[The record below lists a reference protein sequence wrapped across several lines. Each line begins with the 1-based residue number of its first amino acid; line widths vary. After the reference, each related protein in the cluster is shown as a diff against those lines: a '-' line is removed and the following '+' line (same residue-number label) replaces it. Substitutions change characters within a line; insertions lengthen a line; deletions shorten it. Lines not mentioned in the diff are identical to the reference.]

1 MISTALKHVALAGAA
16 LCAALSVS
24 AQDTAKAAAG
34 PLDGNRYMHERF
46 YAGDISAASTYLRSQ
61 RAGADRL
68 TIVDVRD
75 ATEYRRG
82 HPVSARHIPYP
93 RVFQEC
99 NANPKAADDQVLR
112 SEDGGTCLY
121 GMKKD
126 SLVRMSDE
134 ELFKAFEAAYP
145 DKNQAFA
152 LLCRTGSRSAKAGNV
167 LSNPEKYLGAAYA
180 GRGYRQVFNIWEGFV
195 GMPLVPIH
203 PDTRTVIGAENATVS
218 ITLENGTQAVGFK
231 PAYLDLNKDGKITN
245 ADMDGWRYH
254 QGLPF
259 DLAMDK
265 ANLSSKAAPYYDK
278 N

>member
-1 MISTALKHVALAGAA
+1 MFSHVLKCVALAGAA
-16 LCAALSVS
+16 LCASLSVS
-24 AQDTAKAAAG
+24 AQDAVKPASG

-46 YAGDISAASTYLRSQ
+46 YAADISAASAYLRSQ
-61 RAGADRL
+61 RTGAGRL
-68 TIVDVRD
+68 AIVDVRD
-75 ATEYRRG
+75 ATEYRNG
-82 HPVSARHIPYP
+82 HPAGARHIPYP

-99 NANPKAADDQVLR
+99 NANPKAPGDTVLR

-121 GMKKD
+121 GTK
-126 SLVRMSDE
+126 SGSVVRMSDE

-180 GRGYRQVFNIWEGFV
+180 GRGYKQVFNIWEGFV

-203 PDTRTVIGAENATVS
+203 PDTRTVIGAEGGTVP
-218 ITLENGTQAVGFK
+218 ITLENGMQAVGFK
-231 PAYLDLNKDGKITN
+231 PAYLDLDKDGKITN
-245 ADMDGWRYH
+245 ADLDGWRYH

-259 DLAMDK
+259 ELTMDK
-265 ANLSSKAAPYYDK
+265 AHLNAKAAPYYEK

>member
-1 MISTALKHVALAGAA
+1 MTASLMKSLVLAVLAASAATHAAAQDPARSAAGA
-16 LCAALSVS
+16 
-24 AQDTAKAAAG
+24 
-34 PLDGNRYMHERF
+34 LDGNRYMHERH
-46 YAGDISAASTYLRSQ
+46 YAGDISAASAYLRSQ
-61 RAGADRL
+61 RTGSDRL

-75 ATEYRRG
+75 ATEYRLG
-82 HPVSARHIPYP
+82 HPAGARHIPYP

-99 NANPKAADDQVLR
+99 NPNPKAAGDQVLR
-112 SEDGGTCLY
+112 SEDGGTCLH
-121 GMKKD
+121 GTKKD
-126 SLVRMSDE
+126 SVVRMSDE

-145 DKNQAFA
+145 DKNQPLA

-203 PDTRTVIGAENATVS
+203 PDTRTVIGSEGKVVQ
-218 ITLENGTQAVGFK
+218 ITLENGKQAVGFQ
-231 PAYLDLNKDGKITN
+231 PAYLDLNKDGKISN

-259 DLAMDK
+259 DTALDK
-265 ANLSSKAAPYYDK
+265 ALASSKAAPFYEK

>member
-1 MISTALKHVALAGAA
+1 MISKTIKCVVLAAA
-16 LCAALSVS
+16 AVCTSLSAF
-24 AQDTAKAAAG
+24 AQDAAKPASG

-46 YAGDISAASTYLRSQ
+46 YAGDISAASAYLRSQ
-61 RAGADRL
+61 RAGAERL

-75 ATEYRRG
+75 ATEYRLG
-82 HPVSARHIPYP
+82 HPTSARHIPYP

-121 GMKKD
+121 GTKKD
-126 SLVRMSDE
+126 SVVRMSDE

-145 DKNQAFA
+145 DKNQAIA

-167 LSNPEKYLGAAYA
+167 LANPEKYLGAAYA
-180 GRGYRQVFNIWEGFV
+180 GRGYKQVFNIWEGFV

-203 PDTRTVIGAENATVS
+203 PDTRAVIGASSTTLP

-245 ADMDGWRYH
+245 ADLDGWRYH

-265 ANLSSKAAPYYDK
+265 ANLNSKAAPYYGK